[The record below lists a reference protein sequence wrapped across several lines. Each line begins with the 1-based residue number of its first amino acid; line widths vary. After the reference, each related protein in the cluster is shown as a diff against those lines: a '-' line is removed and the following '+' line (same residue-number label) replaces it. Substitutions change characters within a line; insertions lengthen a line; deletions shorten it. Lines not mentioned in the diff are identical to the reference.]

1 MTLREALIAAES
13 RLAAAGCDSP
23 ALDARV
29 LLGHVLGVDEAA
41 MIAHDSDPL
50 GQAEAPFEALVR
62 RRVAREP
69 VAYLTGR
76 KEFYSLSFDVG
87 PAVLVPRPETE
98 LLVDAALEFLRSRAG
113 SQTVVDVGTGTGAIA
128 ITLAREMRERGE
140 ISVLAVDRSEEAL
153 AVARTNADRLVAT
166 NVEPDLR
173 FARGN
178 LTTAL
183 PASAIDLVVSN
194 PPYLTRAELENAPP
208 ELGFEPSLA
217 LAGGSDDGLGVVR
230 ELLAEAVRVLRPG
243 GRLLCEIGARQ
254 EKVAKEIAQGLGFTR
269 VEVLRDLAGR
279 PRMLR
284 ADARGER
291 RSRNTV
297 APTSG
302 DGRG

>member
-13 RLAAAGCDSP
+13 RLEAAGCDSP

-29 LLGHVLGVDEAA
+29 LLGHVLGFDEAA
-41 MIAHDSDPL
+41 MIAHDRDPL
-50 GQAEAPFEALVR
+50 GAAEAPFEALLR

-87 PAVLVPRPETE
+87 PTVLVPRPETE
-98 LLVDAALEFLRSRAG
+98 LLVDAALEFLRPRTGPQS
-113 SQTVVDVGTGTGAIA
+113 VVDVGTGTGAIA
-128 ITLAREMRERGE
+128 LTIACQMAERRDLF
-140 ISVLAVDRSEEAL
+140 VLALDRSREAL
-153 AVARTNADRLVAT
+153 VMARSNADRLVAT

-183 PASAIDLVVSN
+183 PASSIDLVVSN
-194 PPYLTRAELENAPP
+194 PPYLTRAEMENAPP

-217 LAGGSDDGLGVVR
+217 LDGRSEDGLGVVR
-230 ELLAEAVRVLRPG
+230 ELFADALRVLRPG
-243 GRLLCEIGARQ
+243 GRLLCEIGAGQ
-254 EKVAKEIAQGLGFTR
+254 QKLAMDIARGLGFGR

-284 ADARGER
+284 ADTTAQR
-291 RSRNTV
+291 RSPFTA

-302 DGRG
+302 DGSG